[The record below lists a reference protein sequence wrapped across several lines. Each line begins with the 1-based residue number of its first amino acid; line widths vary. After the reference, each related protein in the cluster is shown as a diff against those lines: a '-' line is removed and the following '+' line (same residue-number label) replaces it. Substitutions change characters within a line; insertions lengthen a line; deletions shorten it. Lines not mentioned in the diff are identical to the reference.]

1 MNKKKKIVL
10 TLYYSKSPS
19 MLIQGQMIDT
29 WLQTDF
35 KQIDMTAN
43 DILQLRRKWDNLVNI
58 DSKLKE
64 IQLCDE
70 FSPIVYETSI
80 VNTENCENKLDN
92 PKNLQDDTSKLHVDI
107 QPPDESPVKEKNKN
121 NTHQSEE
128 ENICETNSVTKDLK
142 QQKTDINRLKSTLHT
157 LESDCVT

>member
-1 MNKKKKIVL
+1 
-10 TLYYSKSPS
+10 

-29 WLQTDF
+29 WLQTGF